1 MRCLCCVLTAMATA
15 IGGEA
20 LDLDVTILDMERG
33 LAIARATDNERA
45 SFHAPYIH
53 KVDTPFVES
62 IEVVSEYRRVVLI
75 AEEHIRKGDRLFAYS
90 TTLTQKAVS
99 PWKSRLSLVAR
110 MRFHPHNT
118 YVDVPDVDL
127 VLPGKEQARIGVLKE
142 PIMGFA
148 GEPGSGRV
156 PVLGAIVE
164 GVFDA
169 AALGDGTYEF
179 IVRLDRKDV
188 SRTTF
193 NLATLQ

>member
-1 MRCLCCVLTAMATA
+1 VRCLCYALTAIAA
-15 IGGEA
+15 GVGVEA
-20 LDLDVTILDMERG
+20 LDLDVTIQDMERG
-33 LAIARATDNERA
+33 LAIARAADNERA
-45 SFHAPYIH
+45 TFHAPYIH
-53 KVDTPFVES
+53 KVDAPFVES
-62 IEVVSEYRRVVLI
+62 IEVVSEYRRVVLVG
-75 AEEHIRKGDRLFAYS
+75 EDHIRKGDRLFAYS

-99 PWKSRLSLVAR
+99 PWKSRVSIVAR

-118 YVDVPDVDL
+118 YVSVPDVDL

-142 PIMGFA
+142 PIMGLA

-156 PVLGAIVE
+156 PVLGAVVE

-188 SRTTF
+188 GRTSF
-193 NLATLQ
+193 NLAALQ

>member
-1 MRCLCCVLTAMATA
+1 MKCLCVVLTAIAA
-15 IGGEA
+15 GVGVEA
-20 LDLDVTILDMERG
+20 LDLDVTIQDMERG

-45 SFHAPYIH
+45 TFHAPYIH

-62 IEVVSEYRRVVLI
+62 IEVVSEYRRVVLVG
-75 AEEHIRKGDRLFAYS
+75 EDHIRKGDRLFAYS

-99 PWKSRLSLVAR
+99 PWKSRVSIVAR
-110 MRFHPHNT
+110 VRFHPHNT
-118 YVDVPDVDL
+118 YVGVPDVDV
-127 VLPGKEQARIGVLKE
+127 VLPGKEQARIGVLKD
-142 PIMGFA
+142 PIMGLA

-156 PVLGAIVE
+156 PVVGAVVE

-188 SRTTF
+188 GRTTF
-193 NLATLQ
+193 NLGVLQ

>member
-1 MRCLCCVLTAMATA
+1 MRCLCFVLTAIAA
-15 IGGEA
+15 GVGVEA
-20 LDLDVTILDMERG
+20 LDLDVTIQDVERG

-45 SFHAPYIH
+45 TFHAPYIH

-62 IEVVSEYRRVVLI
+62 IEVVSEYRRVVLVG
-75 AEEHIRKGDRLFAYS
+75 EDHIRKGDRLFAYS

-99 PWKSRLSLVAR
+99 PWKSRVSIVAR

-118 YVDVPDVDL
+118 YVSVPDVDL
-127 VLPGKEQARIGVLKE
+127 VLPGKEQARIGVLKD
-142 PIMGFA
+142 PILGLA

-156 PVLGAIVE
+156 PVLGAVVE

-188 SRTTF
+188 GRTTF
-193 NLATLQ
+193 NLAALD